1 MALGVGI
8 VGSGFIA
15 RFHVLAWQSVR
26 GADITA
32 ICSRNPQTAGE
43 LAELSRRL
51 GVGDPRIYT
60 DPAELARDRG
70 VDAIWLCSPNYLR
83 VEQVGAIAGEVT
95 AGRAELAGIACE
107 KPLARNL
114 REAREVVRL
123 VDEAGLLHGY
133 LENQIFAPALQRGR
147 QILWERTARQSG
159 APYLVR
165 ASEEHSGPHRAWFW
179 DPTRQ
184 GGGVLSDMMCHTM
197 EVTRKLLS
205 RPGDPGYLTP
215 RAVSAQIAA
224 LKWTQP
230 RYADELLAAY
240 DGAVDYRRTPAEDY
254 ARAQVTYETADGRQV
269 VAEATTSWSYVGAGL
284 RITCEVLGPEYSL
297 EWNTQSSEAKLFIG
311 RTLERGQEAGE
322 DLLEKQNA
330 ETGLMPV
337 LADEAF
343 SYGYTHEDRHMVEAF
358 SSGRQPDESFL
369 DGLVVTELLMAAYRS
384 AETGRTVHLP
394 AEASDLERFVP
405 RVAQGTWD
413 PTALPGAPASAS
425 PMGTS
430 KDATP

>member
-32 ICSRNPQTAGE
+32 ICSRNTETAEE
-43 LAELSRRL
+43 LAALARRL
-51 GVGDPRIYT
+51 GVGDPRVHT
-60 DPAELARDRG
+60 DPAELARDPR
-70 VDAIWLCSPNYLR
+70 VDAVWICSPNYLR
-83 VEQVGAIAGEVT
+83 VEQVAAIAGEVA
-95 AGRAELAGIACE
+95 AGRAELVGLACE

-114 REAREVVRL
+114 REAREVVRP
-123 VDEAGLLHGY
+123 VEEAGLLHGY
-133 LENQIFAPALQRGR
+133 LENQVFAPAMQRGR
-147 QILWERTARQSG
+147 QILWERAARQAG
-159 APYLVR
+159 APYLAR
-165 ASEEHSGPHRAWFW
+165 AAEEHGGPHRAWFW

-184 GGGVLSDMMCHTM
+184 GGGVLSDMMCHTV

-205 RPGDPGYLTP
+205 KPGEPGYLTP

-230 RYADELLAAY
+230 RYAQELLAAY
-240 DGAVDYRRTPAEDY
+240 GGEVDYRRTPAEDY

-269 VAEATTSWSYVGAGL
+269 VAEATTSWSYVGPGL
-284 RITCEVLGPEYSL
+284 RIACELLGPEYSL
-297 EWNTQSSEAKLFIG
+297 EWSTQNSEAKLFIG
-311 RTLERGQEAGE
+311 RNLGGGQEAGE

-343 SYGYTHEDRHMVEAF
+343 SYGYAHEDRHMVEAF
-358 SSGRQPDESFL
+358 SSGRQPDETL
-369 DGLVVTELLMAAYRS
+369 HDGLVVTELLMAAYRS
-384 AETGRTVHLP
+384 AETGRTVRLP
-394 AEASDLERFVP
+394 EEAADLEAFVS

-413 PTALPGAPASAS
+413 PTALPGGA
-425 PMGTS
+425 
-430 KDATP
+430 ATPAARS